1 MLARVI
7 GGEHFY
13 PIAEEWIKI
22 SLVWFGMLWGGGLT
36 GGGGGAIWWE
46 SGADWWGR
54 WV

>member
-36 GGGGGAIWWE
+36 GIGEVGQSGGRGGAN
-46 SGADWWGR
+46 
-54 WV
+54 